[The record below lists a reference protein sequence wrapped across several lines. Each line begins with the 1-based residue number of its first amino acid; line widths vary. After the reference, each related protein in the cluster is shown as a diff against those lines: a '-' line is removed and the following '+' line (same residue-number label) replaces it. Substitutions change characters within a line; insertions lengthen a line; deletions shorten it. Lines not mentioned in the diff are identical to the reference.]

1 MWRLINCTLYQKI
14 IKVIKSRTMRS
25 AGHVERMGGMRNSY
39 KILVGKAESRGH
51 SEDPRVDGKI
61 ILEWILWKQGEML

>member
-1 MWRLINCTLYQKI
+1 
-14 IKVIKSRTMRS
+14 MRS